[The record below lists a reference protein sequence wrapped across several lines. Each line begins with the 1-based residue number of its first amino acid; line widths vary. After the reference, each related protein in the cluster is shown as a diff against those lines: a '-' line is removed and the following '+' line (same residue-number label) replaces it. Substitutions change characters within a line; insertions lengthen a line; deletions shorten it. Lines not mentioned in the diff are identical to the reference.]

1 MLFRYCYYRPGYCYY
16 AGLLSITLLY
26 IIYTVAAEIT
36 NIVKFSLLTLLH
48 GHKQDLGNAL

>member
-1 MLFRYCYYRPGYCYY
+1 MLFRYCYYRHRIY
-16 AGLLSITLLY
+16 AGLLSITLPY